1 MDNDEAHVAGDF
13 FLHSMTTDT
22 NRRKTFLEYFHRF
35 IPKQTI
41 IYIQYCLL
49 RIPFIL
55 LYDYLFTE
63 KFSSI
68 IEYIFKYSTQTIDQ
82 ETHRYI
88 KPISYILHNSIFHIL
103 VQINLLFS
111 IPILGKLISKYF

>member
-22 NRRKTFLEYFHRF
+22 TRRKTFLEHFQRF
-35 IPKQTI
+35 IPQQTI

-63 KFSSI
+63 KFLSI
-68 IEYIFKYSTQTIDQ
+68 IEFIFKYSIQLIDQ
-82 ETHRYI
+82 ENHRFI
-88 KPISYILHNSIFHIL
+88 KPINYILHNSIFHLLI
-103 VQINLLFS
+103 QINIIVL
-111 IPILGKLISKYF
+111 IPILGK